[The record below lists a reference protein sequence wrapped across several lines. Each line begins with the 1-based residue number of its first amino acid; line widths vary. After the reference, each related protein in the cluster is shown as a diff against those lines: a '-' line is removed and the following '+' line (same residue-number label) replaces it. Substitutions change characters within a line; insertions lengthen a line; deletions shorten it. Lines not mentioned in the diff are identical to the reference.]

1 MTFSPKLRL
10 RKLSSTTDLQHTATV
25 RHGGQSFGW
34 YAMKTIAFRLA
45 RALTRSTEIA
55 ATLILIAVTTLNLT
69 QVVGRYAFNT
79 GFSWTEETM
88 RYLMVWLMMLGSVAC
103 IFRAEH
109 MALATLEN
117 MVPPPKAR
125 LVRSALYTVA
135 AIFCVFVLI
144 YGWPLAMRNANQVA
158 PASGIPMIYPYL
170 ALPVGA
176 FLMLVQIALTWAAGF
191 EPAVDQDS
199 EPEGLQ

>member
-55 ATLILIAVTTLNLT
+55 AALILIAVTTLNLT

-88 RYLMVWLMMLGSVAC
+88 RCLMVWLMMLGSVAC
-103 IFRAEH
+103 IFRA
-109 MALATLEN
+109 
-117 MVPPPKAR
+117 
-125 LVRSALYTVA
+125 
-135 AIFCVFVLI
+135 
-144 YGWPLAMRNANQVA
+144 
-158 PASGIPMIYPYL
+158 
-170 ALPVGA
+170 
-176 FLMLVQIALTWAAGF
+176 
-191 EPAVDQDS
+191 
-199 EPEGLQ
+199 

>member
-1 MTFSPKLRL
+1 MRKIALR
-10 RKLSSTTDLQHTATV
+10 A
-25 RHGGQSFGW
+25 
-34 YAMKTIAFRLA
+34 A
-45 RALTRSTEIA
+45 RALTRTTEVT
-55 ATLILIAVTTLNLT
+55 ATLILIVVTILNLT
-69 QVVGRYAFNT
+69 QVVGRYAFNA

-109 MALATLEN
+109 MALATLEG
-117 MVPPPKAR
+117 MVKPERAR
-125 LVRSALYTVA
+125 YVRSALYSVA
-135 AIFCVFVLI
+135 AIFCVFVLV
-144 YGWPLAMRNANQVA
+144 YGWPLALRNAAQVA

-176 FLMLVQIALTWAAGF
+176 FLMLIQITLTWFAGF
-191 EPAVDQDS
+191 EQGVDQLD